1 VLVALVRALFLG
13 AQTLSALWY
22 SSTKHWDEQC
32 VFPLNPSNMSSTF
45 VVVGGGI
52 AGVSCVE
59 QLSQICAKETI
70 TFITARDVVK
80 AAHNLKT
87 YGRTLEEFDVK
98 EQSANSVF
106 NHCPNV
112 VIVQSQVV
120 AFNPEGTYHKN

>member
-1 VLVALVRALFLG
+1 M
-13 AQTLSALWY
+13 
-22 SSTKHWDEQC
+22 
-32 VFPLNPSNMSSTF
+32 NSTF

-70 TFITARDVVK
+70 TFIIARDVVK

-106 NHCPNV
+106 NYCPNV

>member
-1 VLVALVRALFLG
+1 MPCGIHRQNTG
-13 AQTLSALWY
+13 TSG
-22 SSTKHWDEQC
+22 DEQC
-32 VFPLNPSNMSSTF
+32 VFPPKPSNMNSTF

-106 NHCPNV
+106 NYCPNV

>member
-1 VLVALVRALFLG
+1 
-13 AQTLSALWY
+13 
-22 SSTKHWDEQC
+22 
-32 VFPLNPSNMSSTF
+32 MSSTF

-120 AFNPEGTYHKN
+120 AFNSEGTYHKN

>member
-1 VLVALVRALFLG
+1 MR
-13 AQTLSALWY
+13 
-22 SSTKHWDEQC
+22 
-32 VFPLNPSNMSSTF
+32 STF

-59 QLSQICAKETI
+59 QLSQICGKETI
-70 TFITARDVVK
+70 TLITASDVVK

-87 YGRTLEEFDVK
+87 YGRTLEEFDLK